1 MSSLTTGRNVRLE
14 KDFYHPQQSNT
25 MLIPALI
32 GQQEQQES
40 HSKLSRSQH
49 PLFFFNI
56 GIRFLKKKK
65 KLLLYEIGYK
75 RLLNL
80 FHVSKKKTQKQRYH

>member
-1 MSSLTTGRNVRLE
+1 MSSLTTGRNAKLG
-14 KDFYHPQQSNT
+14 KDFYRPQQLNT

-49 PLFFFNI
+49 PLFFFFFNI
-56 GIRFLKKKK
+56 GIRFLQKKKK
-65 KLLLYEIGYK
+65 NYCFMK
-75 RLLNL
+75 
-80 FHVSKKKTQKQRYH
+80 